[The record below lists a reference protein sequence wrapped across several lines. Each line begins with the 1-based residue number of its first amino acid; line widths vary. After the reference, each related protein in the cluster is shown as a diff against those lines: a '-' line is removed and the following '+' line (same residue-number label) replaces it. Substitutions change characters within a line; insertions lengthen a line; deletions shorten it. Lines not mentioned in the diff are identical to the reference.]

1 MPDLFAD
8 RLRIEGDGTGHG
20 TTVYL
25 DGEPIRGVQEVS
37 WTAGVHGPSRL
48 TLVLIGK
55 PEIHVEE
62 APDG

>member
-8 RLRIEGDGTGHG
+8 RLRVEGDGTGRG
-20 TTVYL
+20 TVVYL
-25 DGEPIRGVQEVS
+25 DGEPIRGVQEV
-37 WTAGVHGPSRL
+37 TLTIGVREAPRI